1 MIRIG
6 TLVMIAVRKLL
17 AVMAL
22 TLFAHFG
29 AATAAA
35 QVPAAVPPAPA
46 SAPAPAVTLNDG
58 YVLGVGDVVEVAVLG
73 RDDFRSRVQVQ
84 VDGTIQLQ
92 LIGDLKAVELTVLQ
106 LRAAIREKLVAG
118 QFFMDPAVS
127 VNVVSYASRYVTVL
141 GEVATPG
148 IVAIDRSYLL
158 SEIIARVG
166 GLRGSAD
173 DVITLARNS
182 GEILKL
188 DMVAVATGDLAQDV
202 KINPG
207 DRIFVALAP
216 QFYIYGEVN
225 APGSYR
231 LDRKMS
237 LRMALARAGGVSS
250 TGNEKRVKVIRDGKE
265 IKKYDLNAP
274 LNPNDTVVV
283 GQRLF

>member
-1 MIRIG
+1 MMR
-6 TLVMIAVRKLL
+6 VRKF
-17 AVMAL
+17 L
-22 TLFAHFG
+22 TLIMLAMLAQLGAGMAVAQTPPPPPPAAASG
-29 AATAAA
+29 AA
-35 QVPAAVPPAPA
+35 PAL
-46 SAPAPAVTLNDG
+46 SLNDG

-92 LIGDLKAVELTVLQ
+92 LIGDIKASDLTVLQ
-106 LRAAIREKLVAG
+106 LRAAVREKLVAG
-118 QFFMDPAVS
+118 QFFMEPAVS
-127 VNVVSYASRYVTVL
+127 VNVVSYASRYITVL

-148 IVAIDRSYLL
+148 IVAIDRAYRL

-166 GLRGSAD
+166 GLRPSAD
-173 DVITLARNS
+173 DVITLARNN
-182 GEILKL
+182 GETVKL
-188 DMVAVATGDLAQDV
+188 DMVAVATGDLTQDV
-202 KINPG
+202 TINPG
-207 DRIFVALAP
+207 DRVFVAVAP

-231 LDRKMS
+231 LDRTMS
-237 LRMALARAGGVSS
+237 LRMALARAGGVTP

-274 LNPNDTVVV
+274 LKPNDTVVV